1 MKIYITGSVGS
12 GKSTYAEKLSQVTG
26 IECTHLDEVMY
37 EDDPASSWGNRKRPI
52 EVRDAMFAEVL
63 ARDSYIMEDAGRKCF
78 SEGMFSADKVILI
91 EPSFLVVR
99 KRILFRWLKQRLG
112 IEKCIY
118 KPKFAVLKAMLK
130 WSADYRNGTDDIR
143 TRLNEFSDKVI
154 VLRTNRDLKNY
165 LSSLKECN

>member
-1 MKIYITGSVGS
+1 
-12 GKSTYAEKLSQVTG
+12 
-26 IECTHLDEVMY
+26 
-37 EDDPASSWGNRKRPI
+37 
-52 EVRDAMFAEVL
+52 
-63 ARDSYIMEDAGRKCF
+63 
-78 SEGMFSADKVILI
+78 VILI

-118 KPKFAVLKAMLK
+118 KPKFAVLKAMFK